1 MSNFKFS
8 GLKVLIVDDNL
19 TFLNLFVLF
28 LKDLEIK
35 HIQTSSNL
43 EEGLNI
49 FLNSNIDIVFLDINL
64 EDSSQTGIDLAEKIR
79 IRDAKVPIIFV
90 TANFHEEYYV
100 KCRHVYPN
108 GFLSKELSRFKLAQT
123 IDMAILQNI
132 SKKSADSKIERS
144 QTFEK
149 PNETPIFFKD
159 EVFFFKIGDV
169 YKSIDIEKIFF
180 FFAKE
185 KLTYAKVGKR
195 NYPTSIQ
202 LKKLELELN
211 SMFVRIHKS
220 YLVNKKLIESI
231 NTKEGKVEIA
241 GESLP
246 IGHKYKNNLY
256 ETIRLLK

>member
-1 MSNFKFS
+1 MNNFTFS
-8 GLKVLIVDDNL
+8 GLNVLIVDDNH
-19 TFLNLFVLF
+19 TFLNLFELF
-28 LKDLEIK
+28 LKDLEIE

-49 FLNSNIDIVFLDINL
+49 FLNSSIDIVFLDINL
-64 EDSSQTGIDLAEKIR
+64 DHSTQTGIDLAEKIR
-79 IRDAKVPIIFV
+79 IRDSKVPIVFI

-100 KCRHVYPN
+100 KCRHVRPS
-108 GFLSKELSRFKLAQT
+108 GFLNKELSRFKIAQT
-123 IDMAILQNI
+123 IDMAMLKKSSTEFSTEEERENI
-132 SKKSADSKIERS
+132 S
-144 QTFEK
+144 EK
-149 PNETPIFFKD
+149 TNELPLFFKD

-185 KLTYAKVGKR
+185 KLTYAKVGNR

-211 SMFVRIHKS
+211 SIFVRIHKS
-220 YLVNKKLIESI
+220 YLVNKKLIDSI
-231 NTKEGKVEIA
+231 NIKEGKVEIA

-246 IGHKYKNNLY
+246 IGLKYKNKLY
-256 ETIRLLK
+256 ETVRILK